1 MSLFSGMK
9 GAKRNFQSAKLL
21 EGNYFVRIDN
31 CETFETDISGNCYK
45 ILLTI
50 LAVNDGPHKEG
61 EVLTVVYGEKSAQ
74 TKANW
79 YGNIKGFIGNVMG
92 VTDEAVGE
100 AETVATLTKE
110 LGGENVLGGTVCL
123 VKAMRRTSKKNRDEK
138 GEPREFSVYNW
149 GIALEPQEIA
159 QVLGPERVK
168 RFFPNGL

>member
-9 GAKRNFQSAKLL
+9 GAKRNFQSAKLI
-21 EGNYFVRIDN
+21 EGDYFVRIDN

-50 LAVNDGPHKEG
+50 LAVNDGTHKEG

-79 YGNIKGFIGNVMG
+79 YGNIKGFIATVMG
-92 VTDEAVGE
+92 VADDAVGE

-110 LGGENVLGGTVCL
+110 LGGQNVLGGTVCR
-123 VKAMRRTSKKNRDEK
+123 VKAMRRVSKKNRDEK
-138 GEPREFSVYNW
+138 GNPREFTVYNW
-149 GIALEPQEIA
+149 GLALSSEEIPG
-159 QVLGPERVK
+159 VLGEERVK